1 MCSAGGPPDFD
12 LDSGELKFE
21 KYKCKECHGDFR
33 GAGKKPVCPVCGSEK
48 VDLE

>member
-1 MCSAGGPPDFD
+1 MCSAGCPQDFD
-12 LDSGELKFE
+12 RDSGELKFV

-48 VDLE
+48 VDID